1 MNFGQKVKI
10 FKSYTKLIFFFKK
23 ILKYAA
29 IPATISLFL
38 LHALFGKS
46 VLKLQN
52 QGKGKRQGKLAA
64 RKQLT
69 VDLFGTELLTNT
81 WLFYKRSFDCSNFKG
96 TGLENNYYL
105 LRPIYLNS
113 GELVNSKRR
122 FIIAQQQKQ
131 LFEGIDFIVSDQ
143 HDAITAA
150 KLLYLPFLVG
160 HEEEVAFLRKYNLV
174 FI

>member
-1 MNFGQKVKI
+1 MQFQTYPGLEVI
-10 FKSYTKLIFFFKK
+10 FWAGPFPTSHHHQYIERLCVLSLFFFWICMTRFFKYYMNSTNGSG
-23 ILKYAA
+23 ILV
-29 IPATISLFL
+29 T
-38 LHALFGKS
+38 
-46 VLKLQN
+46 
-52 QGKGKRQGKLAA
+52 
-64 RKQLT
+64 
-69 VDLFGTELLTNT
+69 DT

-150 KLLYLPFLVG
+150 KLIYLPHLVEPEETIIFLQ
-160 HEEEVAFLRKYNLV
+160 KYNLG
-174 FI
+174 FL

>member
-1 MNFGQKVKI
+1 MQFQTYPGLEVI
-10 FKSYTKLIFFFKK
+10 FWAGPFPTSPPSIFIDCVVFILICMTRFFKYYMNSTNGSG
-23 ILKYAA
+23 ILV
-29 IPATISLFL
+29 T
-38 LHALFGKS
+38 
-46 VLKLQN
+46 
-52 QGKGKRQGKLAA
+52 
-64 RKQLT
+64 
-69 VDLFGTELLTNT
+69 DT

-150 KLLYLPFLVG
+150 KLIYLPHLVEPEETIIFLQ
-160 HEEEVAFLRKYNLV
+160 KYNLG
-174 FI
+174 FL

>member
-1 MNFGQKVKI
+1 MQFQTYPGLEVI
-10 FKSYTKLIFFFKK
+10 FWAGPFPTSPSPSKNSFFVYCIVFLFWICMTRFFKYYMNSTNSCG
-23 ILKYAA
+23 ILV
-29 IPATISLFL
+29 T
-38 LHALFGKS
+38 
-46 VLKLQN
+46 
-52 QGKGKRQGKLAA
+52 
-64 RKQLT
+64 
-69 VDLFGTELLTNT
+69 DT

-150 KLLYLPFLVG
+150 KLIYLPHLVEPEETIIFLQ
-160 HEEEVAFLRKYNLV
+160 KYNLG
-174 FI
+174 FL